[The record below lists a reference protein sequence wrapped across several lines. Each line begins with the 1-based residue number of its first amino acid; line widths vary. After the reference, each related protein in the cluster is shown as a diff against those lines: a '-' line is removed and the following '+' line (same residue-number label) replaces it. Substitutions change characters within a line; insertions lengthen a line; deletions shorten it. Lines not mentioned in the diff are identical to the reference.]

1 MSNKREC
8 EETILSETGRIINGT
23 ARLDEQLDS
32 VTLFFERAFSTW
44 GSCEFAILLPEDDG
58 MLSIKAAFS
67 LYMKR
72 CAITQVA

>member
-1 MSNKREC
+1 VSNKREC

-32 VTLFFERAFSTW
+32 VTLFFERTFSTW
-44 GSCEFAILLPEDDG
+44 GACECVVLLSEDDG
-58 MLSIKAAFS
+58 TLSIKADFS

-72 CAITQVA
+72 CAITQAT